1 MRKPLQGVLNI
12 VRFNRH
18 FYIGVG
24 VLILVLLCLLPFLS
38 TLRQMFLAAGI
49 LSAAAVTLISLAAS
63 WYIYDYS
70 DLYRLEYLKFNG
82 VKTILNVNAGFDET
96 SEIIATKF
104 PVARLTVCD
113 FYDAEKHTE
122 ISLKRARKAYPPYPN
137 TLAVRAEKLPFA
149 DNSFERIVVIFA
161 AHEVRDPQE
170 RILFFK
176 ELSRVLAPNGKI
188 IVTEHLRDLN
198 NFAVYTLGFLHFYSK
213 SSWQHTFAEANLRI
227 IREVKTT
234 PFVTTFILKNHGN
247 TP

>member
-1 MRKPLQGVLNI
+1 MRKPLQGVKNI

-18 FYIGVG
+18 FYLGVG
-24 VLILVLLCLLPFLS
+24 VLISALLCFLPFLS
-38 TLRQMFLAAGI
+38 SLWQMLLAAGI
-49 LSAAAVTLISLAAS
+49 LSAAAVTLLSLAAS

-104 PVARLTVCD
+104 PAARLTVCD

-137 TLAVRAEKLPFA
+137 TLEVQAEKLPFT
-149 DNSFERIVVIFA
+149 DNSFERVVVIFA

-176 ELSRVLAPNGKI
+176 ELNRVLAPNGKI

-198 NFAVYTLGFLHFYSK
+198 NFAVYTVGFLHFYSK
-213 SSWQHTFAEANLRI
+213 SSWLHTFAEANLSI

-234 PFVTTFILKNHGN
+234 PFVTTFILENHGN